1 MTDWLLIDYVGQED
15 KPFPRLALIREG
27 VSPPGGIDPISEIHT
42 ASSRDL
48 DAAVL
53 AIEASGTPFD
63 PPPAEAGRD
72 GYVVTVGAAGET
84 RSAFVGMDRSTA
96 SLVEAIRTDVSS
108 ELRDLLVPIAN
119 RLAAT
124 LPPD

>member
-27 VSPPGGIDPISEIHT
+27 VSPPSGLDPISEIHV

-53 AIEASGTPFD
+53 AIGASGTSFD
-63 PPPAEAGRD
+63 PLPTDARRD

-84 RSAFVGMDRSTA
+84 RSAFVGMDRNTA
-96 SLVEAIRTDVSS
+96 SLIEAIRADVSS
-108 ELRDLLVPIAN
+108 ELRDLLMPIAN

-124 LPPD
+124 LPPE